1 MNTYTDR
8 VLLTATRKRDTTVG
22 RSHGATDPVLFEWRG
37 DTVPDQPTIDKTIE
51 ALLQLPGVVSVRE
64 KVERVHAAHGDPD
77 PSVLPC
83 EGHRGDDKYALGI
96 HHHTTRGGMPVS
108 CSAVKGGDC
117 LSCKSGSPR
126 YDDTKR
132 PDTIADL
139 MGR

>member
-64 KVERVHAAHGDPD
+64 KVERAHERPR
-77 PSVLPC
+77 
-83 EGHRGDDKYALGI
+83 EA
-96 HHHTTRGGMPVS
+96 TRGRRGLGCATS
-108 CSAVKGGDC
+108 CALPLPQLTPSAPNWRSK
-117 LSCKSGSPR
+117 
-126 YDDTKR
+126 
-132 PDTIADL
+132 A
-139 MGR
+139 